1 MMRRSKLNTNWRR
14 AHNYQPSDPFS
25 HMNLRGKTAL
35 LTGGCGLIG
44 SHISDLLIRDE
55 RVGRIIIIDNLT
67 RGSQRNIEWACANGN
82 VELAR
87 EDIRNFAGIRPYFDE
102 ADVVFH
108 LAAIRITACAA
119 QPRECL
125 EVMIDGTY
133 NVVEACVQAGVK
145 RLVASSTASVY
156 GAADSYPTSEEHH
169 PYNNRTWYG
178 AAKLANEGLY
188 RAFNDMFGLPYIALR
203 YFNVYGPRMD
213 VFGKYTEV
221 LIRWLECLDRGERP
235 KIFGD
240 GRTSMDFVYVED
252 IARANILAAK
262 SEIVDEVFNIASGA
276 ETTLL
281 ELLQTLLK
289 VTGHSEVQPE
299 FLPER
304 NINPVPRRLADVTR
318 AEKKLGFRARVGL
331 EEGLSRLVGWRRQ
344 VISSR
349 HYADYAD
356 ETMAAV
362 AAEVRL

>member
-1 MMRRSKLNTNWRR
+1 MN
-14 AHNYQPSDPFS
+14 FS
-25 HMNLRGKTAL
+25 NKTVL
-35 LTGGCGLIG
+35 ITGGCGLIG
-44 SHISDLLIRDE
+44 SYIADLLIRDE
-55 RVGRIIIIDNLT
+55 EIERIIILDNLSRGT
-67 RGSQRNIEWACANGN
+67 RHNIERAQEQGN
-82 VELAR
+82 VELVR
-87 EDIRNFAGIRPYFDE
+87 KDIRNFADIRPHFDGV
-102 ADVVFH
+102 DVVFH

-133 NVVEACVQAGVK
+133 NVVEACVEADVK
-145 RLVASSTASVY
+145 RLVASSSASVY
-156 GAADSYPTSEEHH
+156 GAADSFPTSEEHH

-178 AAKLANEGLY
+178 AAKLANEGLF

-240 GRTSMDFVYVED
+240 GQTSMDFVYVED

-262 SEIVDEVFNIASGA
+262 SDLSDETFNIASGS

-281 ELLQTLLK
+281 ELLQLLLK
-289 VTGHSEVQPE
+289 ITGQAEIQPE

-304 NINPVPRRLADVTR
+304 KINPVPRRLADVTK
-318 AEKKLGFRARVGL
+318 AETKLGFRTQVGL
-331 EEGLSRLVGWRRQ
+331 EDGLRRLVEWRNE
-344 VISSR
+344 VISSS
-349 HYADYAD
+349 HYKDYAG
-356 ETMAAV
+356 ETSAAV
-362 AAEVRL
+362 ATEAGAQR

>member
-1 MMRRSKLNTNWRR
+1 
-14 AHNYQPSDPFS
+14 
-25 HMNLRGKTAL
+25 MNLSNKSVL
-35 LTGGCGLIG
+35 ITGGCGLIG
-44 SHISDLLIRDE
+44 SHIADLLIRDE
-55 RVGRIIIIDNLT
+55 QAERIIILDNLS
-67 RGSQRNIEWACANGN
+67 RGTLHNIERAQGQGN
-82 VELAR
+82 VELVR
-87 EDIRNFAGIRPYFDE
+87 KDIRNFADIRPHFDGV
-102 ADVVFH
+102 DVVFH
-108 LAAIRITACAA
+108 LAAIRITACAV

-133 NVVEACVQAGVK
+133 NVVEACVEAGVK
-145 RLVASSTASVY
+145 RLIASSSASVY
-156 GAADSYPTSEEHH
+156 GAAENFPTPEEHH

-240 GRTSMDFVYVED
+240 GQTSMDFVYVED

-262 SEIVDEVFNIASGA
+262 SDLADEVFNIASGE

-281 ELLQTLLK
+281 KLLQLLLK
-289 VTGHSEVQPE
+289 VTGQTGVQPE

-304 NINPVPRRLADVTR
+304 KINPVPRRLADIAKT
-318 AEKKLGFRARVGL
+318 EKKLGFRTHVKLEDGL
-331 EEGLSRLVGWRRQ
+331 RRLVEWRKQ
-344 VISSR
+344 VISSN
-349 HYADYAD
+349 HYNDYAG
-356 ETMAAV
+356 ERSAIVTTEAGAK
-362 AAEVRL
+362 R

>member
-1 MMRRSKLNTNWRR
+1 
-14 AHNYQPSDPFS
+14 
-25 HMNLRGKTAL
+25 MNLHNKTVL
-35 LTGGCGLIG
+35 ITGGVGLIG
-44 SHISDLLIRDE
+44 SHIADLLIRDE
-55 RVGRIIIIDNLT
+55 QVERIIILDNLS
-67 RGSQRNIEWACANGN
+67 RGTLHNIEWAQRHGN
-82 VELAR
+82 VELAQK
-87 EDIRNFAGIRPYFDE
+87 DIRDFDDIRPYFDGV
-102 ADVVFH
+102 DVVFH

-125 EVMIDGTY
+125 EVMIDGAY

-145 RLVASSTASVY
+145 RLVASSSASVY
-156 GAADSYPTSEEHH
+156 GAADSYPTTEEHH

-188 RAFNDMFGLPYIALR
+188 RSFNDMFGLPYVALR

-221 LIRWLECLDRGERP
+221 LIRWLDCLDRGERP

-240 GRTSMDFVYVED
+240 GQTSMDFVYVED
-252 IARANILAAK
+252 VARANILAAK
-262 SEIVDEVFNIASGA
+262 SDLVDEVFNVASGA

-289 VTGHSEVQPE
+289 VTGRTDVQPE

-304 NINPVPRRLADVTR
+304 AINPVPRRLADVIR
-318 AEKKLGFRARVGL
+318 AEKKLGFTAQVGL
-331 EEGLSRLVGWRRQ
+331 EEGLRKLVKWRNQ
-344 VISSR
+344 VISSH

-356 ETMAAV
+356 KTAASYNS
-362 AAEVRL
+362 AL

>member
-1 MMRRSKLNTNWRR
+1 M
-14 AHNYQPSDPFS
+14 D
-25 HMNLRGKTAL
+25 LRNKTVL
-35 LTGGCGLIG
+35 ITGGCGLIG
-44 SHISDLLIRDE
+44 SHIADLLIRE
-55 RVGRIIIIDNLT
+55 EQVGLIVILDNLS
-67 RGSQRNIEWACANGN
+67 RGTLHNVEWARRHGN

-87 EDIRNFAGIRPYFDE
+87 KDIRNFAEIRPYFDDV
-102 ADVVFH
+102 DVVFH

-145 RLVASSTASVY
+145 RLVASSSASVY
-156 GAADSYPTSEEHH
+156 GAADCFPTTEEHH

-188 RAFNDMFGLPYIALR
+188 RSFNDMYDLPYVALR

-221 LIRWLECLDRGERP
+221 LIRWLDCLDRGERP

-240 GRTSMDFVYVED
+240 GQTSMDFVYVED
-252 IARANILAAK
+252 VARANILAAK
-262 SEIVDEVFNIASGA
+262 SDLVDEVFNVASGV

-281 ELLQTLLK
+281 ELLEALLK
-289 VTGHSEVQPE
+289 VTGRAGVEPE

-304 NINPVPRRLADVTR
+304 AINPVPRRLADPTK
-318 AEKKLGFRARVGL
+318 AEKRLGFLARVGL
-331 EEGLSRLVGWRRQ
+331 EEGLRRLVEWRAK
-344 VISSR
+344 VISD
-349 HYADYAD
+349 HQYADYAAKSGTD
-356 ETMAAV
+356 
-362 AAEVRL
+362 

>member
-1 MMRRSKLNTNWRR
+1 
-14 AHNYQPSDPFS
+14 
-25 HMNLRGKTAL
+25 MNLSNKSVL

-44 SHISDLLIRDE
+44 SHIADLLIRDE
-55 RVGRIIIIDNLT
+55 EVERIIILDNLS
-67 RGSQRNIEWACANGN
+67 RGTLHNIERAQGQGN
-82 VELAR
+82 VELVR
-87 EDIRNFAGIRPYFDE
+87 KDIRNFADIRQHFDGV
-102 ADVVFH
+102 DVVFH

-133 NVVEACVQAGVK
+133 NVVEACVEAGVK
-145 RLVASSTASVY
+145 RLIASSSASVY
-156 GAADSYPTSEEHH
+156 GAAEIFPTTEEHH

-240 GRTSMDFVYVED
+240 GQTSMDFVYVED

-262 SEIVDEVFNIASGA
+262 SDLVDEVFNVASGT

-281 ELLQTLLK
+281 ELLQLLLK
-289 VTGHSEVQPE
+289 VTGQTEVQPE

-304 NINPVPRRLADVTR
+304 KINPVPRRLADVTN
-318 AEKKLGFRARVGL
+318 AETKLGFRTQIGL
-331 EEGLSRLVGWRRQ
+331 EDGLRRLVEWRKH
-344 VISSR
+344 VISTER
-349 HYADYAD
+349 YHDYAL
-356 ETMAAV
+356 A
-362 AAEVRL
+362 